1 MANLETPT
9 ADAVLVRCPACKAWP
24 MAVNVVKTAWGFRK
38 VFYLP
43 VQSAAFLRSRKAVKS

>member
-38 VFYLP
+38 SLLFTCP
-43 VQSAAFLRSRKAVKS
+43 KCRFSTEPESR